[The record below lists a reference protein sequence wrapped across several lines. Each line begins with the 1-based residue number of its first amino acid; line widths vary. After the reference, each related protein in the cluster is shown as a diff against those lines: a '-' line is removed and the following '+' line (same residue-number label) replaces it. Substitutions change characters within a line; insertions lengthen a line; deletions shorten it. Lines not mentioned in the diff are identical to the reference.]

1 MKIKTTKILSI
12 RRIHMSI
19 WGSYENLAYEIFYW
33 LAYTKIC
40 TNENY
45 PLYGIIGQ
53 SACYESGQFPTVFI
67 TDTLP
72 WELSTPLQCQTT
84 HI

>member
-1 MKIKTTKILSI
+1 
-12 RRIHMSI
+12 MSI

-45 PLYGIIGQ
+45 LLYGNTEISRDGQ
-53 SACYESGQFPTVFI
+53 GVTVYTRQISGQ
-67 TDTLP
+67 L
-72 WELSTPLQCQTT
+72 LSQLQSHTAKN
-84 HI
+84 